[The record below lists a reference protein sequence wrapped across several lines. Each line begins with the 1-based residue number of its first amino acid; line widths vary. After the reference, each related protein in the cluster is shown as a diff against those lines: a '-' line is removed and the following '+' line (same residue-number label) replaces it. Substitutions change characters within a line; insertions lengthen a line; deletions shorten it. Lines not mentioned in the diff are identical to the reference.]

1 MTYFKKII
9 KSLAYIILIILV
21 SLCIYT
27 FITTD
32 VMKKEYVNVFGHT
45 YFVVKTGS
53 MSGTLEVNDIIIVRV
68 TDKVK
73 KGDIITYISKDGSI
87 ITHRLINIVGD
98 KLISRGDVNNV
109 EDEPITRDKV
119 IGVVKL
125 SFAPS
130 LIFKLLALFIIVF
143 IAFALINFE
152 SIMNKFIVN
161 DKKISRKN
169 TVPKDIFSKKVV
181 SEESMG
187 NTVVIPI
194 DEIRKIQEEHE
205 KKISFEDEIEVLEF
219 EEVIDIDKNNIITKE
234 IYSFKEREKDLLE
247 QVSNLLRIKNNALTT
262 TRINKKWLIKYQ
274 YVYKLAHIVS
284 CGDTLELLENISHP
298 TFKEIYDYDL
308 DKVGLFENLRNKI
321 YEMPIYVF
329 LRILMFSI
337 LYNDEE
343 FFDGVFK
350 IMKYKI
356 QIDKNSCFKVIDKED
371 TYAKKQIKSLINFME
386 KISLSYDN
394 KNVFELEKQKKK

>member
-98 KLISRGDVNNV
+98 KLITRGDVNNV

-152 SIMNKFIVN
+152 SIMNN
-161 DKKISRKN
+161 
-169 TVPKDIFSKKVV
+169 
-181 SEESMG
+181 
-187 NTVVIPI
+187 
-194 DEIRKIQEEHE
+194 
-205 KKISFEDEIEVLEF
+205 
-219 EEVIDIDKNNIITKE
+219 
-234 IYSFKEREKDLLE
+234 
-247 QVSNLLRIKNNALTT
+247 
-262 TRINKKWLIKYQ
+262 
-274 YVYKLAHIVS
+274 
-284 CGDTLELLENISHP
+284 
-298 TFKEIYDYDL
+298 
-308 DKVGLFENLRNKI
+308 
-321 YEMPIYVF
+321 
-329 LRILMFSI
+329 
-337 LYNDEE
+337 
-343 FFDGVFK
+343 
-350 IMKYKI
+350 
-356 QIDKNSCFKVIDKED
+356 
-371 TYAKKQIKSLINFME
+371 
-386 KISLSYDN
+386 
-394 KNVFELEKQKKK
+394 